1 MQVGTLFL
9 DTSALLRAYL
19 VKDPF
24 YDQVRPQQAER
35 VVVSGLAHPE
45 FVAAL
50 TQRRHRDH
58 AARLNARQV
67 TQLLEALERD
77 WETFYVVPLDEALLM
92 EASALVMRQAVHGR
106 YPCGERQSGRHRLR

>member
-1 MQVGTLFL
+1 M
-9 DTSALLRAYL
+9 
-19 VKDPF
+19 
-24 YDQVRPQQAER
+24 
-35 VVVSGLAHPE
+35 VVSGLAHPE

-92 EASALVMRQAVHGR
+92 EASALVMRQAVHG
-106 YPCGERQSGRHRLR
+106 LRAMDAIHVASASLAAIAFDDLLFLTYDEHQQRAADAEGFKLSL